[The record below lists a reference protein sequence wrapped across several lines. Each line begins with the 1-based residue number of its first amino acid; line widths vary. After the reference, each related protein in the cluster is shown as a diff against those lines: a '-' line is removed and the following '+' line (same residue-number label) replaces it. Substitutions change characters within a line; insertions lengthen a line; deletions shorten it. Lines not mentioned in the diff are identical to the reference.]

1 MLETEN
7 PSKQECTKSGNMLVK
22 TTALHN
28 KTERAAGRLK
38 HVNICTLHP
47 AKKKW
52 RTLTNCV
59 EERETRL

>member
-28 KTERAAGRLK
+28 KTERAAGKLK
-38 HVNICTLHP
+38 YVNICTLHP
-47 AKKKW
+47 AKKK
-52 RTLTNCV
+52 
-59 EERETRL
+59 

>member
-1 MLETEN
+1 MFETEN
-7 PSKQECTKSGNMLVK
+7 NSKQECTKSGNMLVE

-28 KTERAAGRLK
+28 KTPWAAGKLK
-38 HVNICTLHP
+38 YVNICTLHL

-59 EERETRL
+59 EERETRM